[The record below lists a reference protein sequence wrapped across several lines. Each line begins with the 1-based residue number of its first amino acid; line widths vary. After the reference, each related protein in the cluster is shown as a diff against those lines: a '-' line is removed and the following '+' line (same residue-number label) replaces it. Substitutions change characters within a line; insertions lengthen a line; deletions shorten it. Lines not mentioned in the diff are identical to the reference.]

1 MPMPIGQLIR
11 DLRTL
16 KQWTQSQLADQLA
29 ISAGDPTGAPGRDAV
44 KRWETGKVIPG
55 KHWIG
60 HLSRVLGAPH
70 AQLAAEATLDR
81 VNRRAFL
88 GLSTLAL
95 SHGPLASEMAAS
107 IAARDPG
114 PLAHVQTTH
123 GADIVTASLTDK
135 TAVTNLRGWMLSGD
149 VPILRVNAAGILA
162 KLPGQGQ
169 ADQVARVLAHD
180 EEVRHLYMTAV
191 TSRVCAVDWT
201 TAGRIASQPATYG
214 HRAGFLA
221 TRFAKEALNP
231 QDSGARWCSSVM
243 LRELSPMIGRSPA

>member
-1 MPMPIGQLIR
+1 MPIGQLIR
-11 DLRTL
+11 DLRSL
-16 KQWTQSQLADQLA
+16 KQWTQAQLADELA
-29 ISAGDPTGAPGRDAV
+29 LSAGDPTGAPGRDAV

-60 HLSRVLGAPH
+60 HLSRVLGVPDG
-70 AQLAAEATLDR
+70 QLAAEATLDR

-88 GLSTLAL
+88 GLSALAL
-95 SHGPLASEMAAS
+95 PHGALASDMAAS
-107 IAARDPG
+107 IAGRDPG
-114 PLAHVQTTH
+114 PLARVQTTH
-123 GADIVTASLTDK
+123 GADIVTASLADK
-135 TAVTNLRGWMLSGD
+135 ASAANLRRWMLDGD

-162 KLPGQGQ
+162 KVPGQGQ
-169 ADQVARVLAHD
+169 ADDVARVLAHD

-201 TAGRIASQPATYG
+201 TAGRIASRPATYA
-214 HRAGFLA
+214 HRADFLA